1 MVWEIDFSFL
11 IFLALFFVRDIENRN
26 DIEVLIQAF
35 YSSLLQREEM
45 KPAFEGLDFSHHV
58 PNIVAFW
65 SMVLLDEEGYK
76 TNVFDKHLHL
86 PIEPHHFDIWKD
98 IFVSTVNQLF
108 KGEKADLAI
117 QRATVLAYTFKSK
130 WEHLKK

>member
-1 MVWEIDFSFL
+1 M
-11 IFLALFFVRDIENRN
+11 RDIASRA
-26 DIEVLIQAF
+26 DIETLIKAF
-35 YSSLLQREEM
+35 YEALLQIEEM
-45 KPAFEGLDFSHHV
+45 QPAFAGLDFQHHV

-65 SMVLLDEEGYK
+65 SLVLLDEEGYK

-86 PIEPHHFDIWKD
+86 PIQPHHFDIWRD
-98 IFVSTVNQLF
+98 TFVATVNRLF

-117 QRATVLAYTFKSK
+117 QRATVLSYTFKSK